1 MSEDQKMVSMN
12 NFLKNSGESIDITSE
27 KYNKLIFLYNSAL
40 KIVNTKLEIL
50 KEELRE
56 FYDYSP
62 IEDITSRIKKPEN
75 ILEKLNRKDY
85 APTYAN
91 LVNHLNDVAG
101 VRIICNFKD
110 DVYRIVELIES
121 FQDIRIIKKKD
132 FIKNPKKSGYRSIH
146 LVTEVPINFSKG
158 IIFVKVEIQVRTLGM
173 NFWAVLEH
181 KLNYKKN
188 KLTEKD
194 KKALVKYAN
203 MINNIDDKLCILSED
218 DFNIETLNNKNVL
231 PQNNLN

>member
-1 MSEDQKMVSMN
+1 MQDDQNLVSLS
-12 NFLKNSGESIDITSE
+12 NFLKENGESIDVTSD
-27 KYNKLIFLYNSAL
+27 KYNKLMFLYSSAL
-40 KIVNTKLEIL
+40 KIINTKLEIL
-50 KEELRE
+50 KDELKE

-62 IEDITSRIKKPEN
+62 IEDITSRIKKPES
-75 ILEKLNRKDY
+75 IIEKLNRKEY
-85 APTYAN
+85 ALTYDN

-101 VRIICNFKD
+101 IRIICNFKD
-110 DVYRIVELIES
+110 DVYKVVELIES

-146 LVTEVPINFSKG
+146 LVAEVPINFSKG
-158 IIFVKVEIQVRTLGM
+158 IIFVKVEIQIRSLGM

-203 MINNIDDKLCILSED
+203 MINKIDDKMCILSED
-218 DFNIETLNNKNVL
+218 DIQIESNTKNMKL
-231 PQNNLN
+231 L

>member
-1 MSEDQKMVSMN
+1 MQDDQNLVSLS
-12 NFLKNSGESIDITSE
+12 NFLKENGESIDVTSD
-27 KYNKLIFLYNSAL
+27 KYNKLMFLYSSAL
-40 KIVNTKLEIL
+40 KIINTKLEIL
-50 KEELRE
+50 KDELKE

-62 IEDITSRIKKPEN
+62 IEDITSRIKKPES
-75 ILEKLNRKDY
+75 IIEKLNRKEY
-85 APTYAN
+85 ALTYDN

-101 VRIICNFKD
+101 IRIICNFKD
-110 DVYRIVELIES
+110 DVYKVVELIES

-146 LVTEVPINFSKG
+146 LVAEVPINFSKG
-158 IIFVKVEIQVRTLGM
+158 IIFVKVEIQIRSLGM
-173 NFWAVLEH
+173 NYWAVLEH

-203 MINNIDDKLCILSED
+203 MINKIDDKMCILSED
-218 DFNIETLNNKNVL
+218 DIQIESNTKNMKL
-231 PQNNLN
+231 L

>member
-1 MSEDQKMVSMN
+1 MIEDQNLVTLNS
-12 NFLKNSGESIDITSE
+12 FLKENGENIDITSD
-27 KYNKLIFLYNSAL
+27 KYNKLMFLYNSAL
-40 KIVNTKLEIL
+40 KIINTKLEIL

-75 ILEKLNRKDY
+75 VIEKLNRKEY
-85 APTYAN
+85 ALTYDN
-91 LVNHLNDVAG
+91 LINHLNDVAG
-101 VRIICNFKD
+101 IRIICNFKD
-110 DVYRIVELIES
+110 DVYKVVELIES

-132 FIKNPKKSGYRSIH
+132 YIKNPKKSGYRSIH
-146 LVTEVPINFSKG
+146 LVVEVPINFSKG
-158 IIFVKVEIQVRTLGM
+158 IIFVKVEIQIRTLGM

-181 KLNYKKN
+181 KFNYKKN

-203 MINNIDDKLCILSED
+203 MINKIDDKLCILTEED
-218 DFNIETLNNKNVL
+218 MKFESN
-231 PQNNLN
+231 NNLKLL

>member
-1 MSEDQKMVSMN
+1 MSEDQNQTLVSMN

-27 KYNKLIFLYNSAL
+27 KYNKLMFLYNSAL

-50 KEELRE
+50 KEELKE

-75 ILEKLNRKDY
+75 VIEKLSRKDY

-91 LVNHLNDVAG
+91 LINHLNDVAG
-101 VRIICNFKD
+101 IRIICNFKD
-110 DVYRIVELIES
+110 DVYKIVELIES

-158 IIFVKVEIQVRTLGM
+158 VVFIKVEIQIRTLGM

-188 KLTEKD
+188 KLSEKD
-194 KKALVKYAN
+194 KKTLVKYAN
-203 MINNIDDKLCILSED
+203 MINKIDEKLSVLSEEE
-218 DFNIETLNNKNVL
+218 FNIEASIPKKLTLN
-231 PQNNLN
+231 

>member
-1 MSEDQKMVSMN
+1 MIEDQNLVTLNS
-12 NFLKNSGESIDITSE
+12 FLKENGEDIDVTSD
-27 KYNKLIFLYNSAL
+27 KYNKLMFLYNSAL
-40 KIVNTKLEIL
+40 KIINTKLEIL
-50 KEELRE
+50 KEELKE

-75 ILEKLNRKDY
+75 VIEKLNRKEY
-85 APTYAN
+85 ALTYDN
-91 LVNHLNDVAG
+91 LINHLNDVAG
-101 VRIICNFKD
+101 IRIICNFKD
-110 DVYRIVELIES
+110 DVYKVVELIES

-132 FIKNPKKSGYRSIH
+132 YIKNPKKSGYRSIH
-146 LVTEVPINFSKG
+146 LVVEVPINFSKG
-158 IIFVKVEIQVRTLGM
+158 IIFVKVEIQIRTLGM

-203 MINNIDDKLCILSED
+203 MINKIDDKLLILTED
-218 DFNIETLNNKNVL
+218 DMKLESN
-231 PQNNLN
+231 NNLKLL